1 MALVKLQEFQPVS
14 ESQQVDFVV
23 LKYTVFY
30 DLIRL
35 LLLFC

>member
-14 ESQQVDFVV
+14 EEQVDFVV